1 MRRNTAKAGVIPL
14 PNVFGG
20 GPFGVDPGARGA
32 TPPTSKLAARGF
44 YKYQQM
50 QFIMPAERRDP
61 EAYASL
67 PEWLAENPNPRD
79 WARRMAREFLAE
91 SPTVREMGMSL
102 GELTHWLAE
111 HARKWK
117 RMAEEQMAA
126 EMPDS
131 IGSNS
136 GATKDDIVRSL
147 TEENEVA
154 ERRRP

>member
-1 MRRNTAKAGVIPL
+1 
-14 PNVFGG
+14 
-20 GPFGVDPGARGA
+20 
-32 TPPTSKLAARGF
+32 
-44 YKYQQM
+44 M